1 MLSYYSFWVVND
13 RYLLRKQFYLLSLT
27 SCIENGTAGI
37 SRKVFCCL
45 SCRTVSNLLWRH
57 MSIFKLTL
65 GGGFQ
70 LMTLRKLLLKDPSPA
85 TRVQNPIALVYDST
99 PGDNGLEAAIFSNAP
114 RNPLF
119 RLLVVPVIALVYG
132 VLYAVN
138 FFDGNRPLFE
148 ELRSTYLEANI
159 LPSISNST
167 NVKAAP
173 RLYVYSKKD
182 NMTLSKYV
190 ESHIK
195 EANLLGLDVTIERFE
210 NSSHVAHA
218 RQDPDRYWGA
228 VRKVWSRALQQVR
241 SQL

>member
-1 MLSYYSFWVVND
+1 MSNGEYPVVD
-13 RYLLRKQFYLLSLT
+13 AH
-27 SCIENGTAGI
+27 E
-37 SRKVFCCL
+37 
-45 SCRTVSNLLWRH
+45 
-57 MSIFKLTL
+57 SILKPTL

-85 TRVQNPIALVYDST
+85 THLQNPIALVYDST

-119 RLLVVPVIALVYG
+119 RLLVIPVIALVYG

-159 LPSISNST
+159 LPSINNST

-173 RLYVYSKKD
+173 RLYVYSNKD

-195 EANLLGLDVTIERFE
+195 QANLLGLDVTIERFE

-241 SQL
+241 PHL